1 MDQHSVPRNI
11 SGFQFHLIGDM
22 TLRQFG
28 YLVAGAACAFIAYKI
43 SPLPTI
49 LKYPFA
55 GMFAFA
61 GVAFAFLPIQERPLD
76 RWVIAFIKSIYSP
89 TQFIWQKE
97 GMLLEI
103 LSKPISSPAKIL
115 SQNHTQAH
123 QDAKTKLNQYLSTL
137 PQSPHQTLNL
147 REKSYIDQ
155 TLALFDS
162 TAGTQPAYPAKPKV
176 VINSVPK
183 QVPTRLAEAFGGARA
198 STPTQPV
205 TEPIPSQAAKQ
216 SDTQTDAEQY
226 PTPNITP
233 LIKNEPPQPAPFDY
247 AQIQKQLAELSDQ
260 KESLAKEL
268 AKLRSEIKKIEE
280 PLIIKPELG
289 QEEKKAPSIKSVS
302 AQSAVNEIG
311 MPAIPQTPN
320 VISGVIRDSQKKLL
334 PNIILT
340 IKDGKGNLIRAL
352 KTNKLGQFAT
362 ATPLSNGTYLIEVED
377 PLKRYAFDIAQISL
391 SGKIILP
398 IVIGAKGEKEL
409 LREKLTKELF
419 GSSST

>member
-1 MDQHSVPRNI
+1 MQDLVSHFTLDLAIMDQHSVPRNI

-28 YLVAGAACAFIAYKI
+28 YLVAGAICAFIAYKI
-43 SPLPTI
+43 SPLPSI

-76 RWVIAFIKSIYSP
+76 RWLVAFIKSIYSP

-103 LSKPISSPAKIL
+103 LSRPTSSAAKIL
-115 SQNHTQAH
+115 PQNHTQAH

-137 PQSPHQTLNL
+137 PQAPHQTLNL

-155 TLALFDS
+155 TLALFGS

-176 VINSVPK
+176 VIKSVPR
-183 QVPTRLAEAFGGARA
+183 QVSTRLAEAFGGARA
-198 STPTQPV
+198 STPMQ
-205 TEPIPSQAAKQ
+205 
-216 SDTQTDAEQY
+216 
-226 PTPNITP
+226 
-233 LIKNEPPQPAPFDY
+233 NEPPQPAPFDY
-247 AQIQKQLAELSDQ
+247 AQIQKQLAELADQ
-260 KESLAKEL
+260 KESLAAEL

-302 AQSAVNEIG
+302 AQSAINEIG